1 VGGEGDLREKLQ
13 TLSNLQKVD
22 LEIAAAK
29 KAAEGY
35 PKEIAE
41 LEKAMEVGKAGVEAE
56 RAKVADI
63 EQQRHTLEQN
73 IGGEKDKVKKWEARL
88 SEQRSTREYSALA
101 REIDIAR
108 KANQTMVEE
117 LSDLGKAL
125 AAAREAVKAKED
137 EFAGVRDRIGA
148 QMGELR
154 QKMSESGSQ
163 VHELD
168 EKRSKAAG
176 RVDSTLLRRYETIR
190 KKKLPAMAPVIAG
203 ACQGCNMSLPPQM
216 YNSLRVSLGTDL
228 CPSCHRIIYAAEALE
243 DPAEK

>member
-1 VGGEGDLREKLQ
+1 LRQKLQ
-13 TLSNLQKVD
+13 ALSNLQKVD
-22 LEIAAAK
+22 LEVAAAK

-35 PKEIAE
+35 PKQVAE
-41 LEKAMEVGKAGVEAE
+41 LEKEMEAAKAGVEAE

-73 IGGEKDKVKKWEARL
+73 IGDEKDKVKKWEARL

-108 KANQTMVEE
+108 KANQTMAEA

-125 AAAREAVKAKED
+125 SAARESVKAKEE

-154 QKMSESGSQ
+154 QKMSESGAQ
-163 VHELD
+163 IRQLE
-168 EKRSKAAG
+168 EKRSKVAG
-176 RVDSTLLRRYETIR
+176 QVDGNLLRRYETIR

-216 YNSLRVSLGTDL
+216 YNSLRVSLGTEI
-228 CPSCHRIIYAAEALE
+228 CPSCHRIIFAAEALE
-243 DPAEK
+243 SPAQK